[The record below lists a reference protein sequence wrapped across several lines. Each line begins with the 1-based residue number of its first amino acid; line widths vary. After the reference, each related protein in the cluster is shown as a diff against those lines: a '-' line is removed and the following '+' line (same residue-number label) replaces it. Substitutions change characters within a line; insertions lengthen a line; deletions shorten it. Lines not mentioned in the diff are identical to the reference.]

1 MTVPC
6 GPPEVLRREAGGFGR
21 ASINRFYV
29 TRNGLGER
37 QTRAYR
43 LLIGCLSCGIE

>member
-1 MTVPC
+1 VTVPF
-6 GPPEVLRREAGGFGR
+6 GLPEVLRREAGGFGQ